1 MGDHKEVRYER
12 LYVKVPGSEKLRKNA
27 AGRLRHLVNTG
38 WRETE
43 RSQTA
48 EYIKVR
54 VERTG
59 FTSPYIKL
67 NEAPAIAPRER
78 RGGPG
83 GFRGGGPGG
92 FRGGPGGPGGFRG
105 GPGGPRGGPGGPRG
119 GGPGAPRGAGRS

>member
-67 NEAPAIAPRER
+67 KEAPAIAPRER
-78 RGGPG
+78 R
-83 GFRGGGPGG
+83 
-92 FRGGPGGPGGFRG
+92 GGPGGFRG